1 MYKKPVGIV
10 VGVDKTSGNPFRA
23 IFYSEFI
30 QPNNISEM
38 IIGTNTN
45 FDKGIS
51 ALISKGFVCNQQTI
65 VTTPFEWDFK
75 KYELEG
81 KARALFTQKQEEQ
94 AAIKKALEA
103 KQQAIER
110 ETGVRNFKLGRKVI
124 ALLVALAIGAGG
136 YSWYS
141 KSKHNKATVPPLSR
155 PGINMELP
163 NYLTNEQEL
172 ALKEQYALGE
182 LNFDL
187 TDKEEVERRI
197 GYFGGYFDNM
207 TKHHLTLTEQID
219 FFLLMNGVEP
229 IFNKDVEDIM
239 IKVQLAA
246 SSDSGFNWREK
257 SGEEIIAI
265 KRDSAY
271 LDIYLKVINDWKVAA
286 ESKNLE
292 TGRVAGKEFVA
303 TSIYGIIEKE
313 PLDTGKDGIGAVHMQ
328 DVSIEMQAFITGYVG
343 RVTYYPGI
351 DARDTIGKIM
361 IKGEEVDTDYLC
373 EPIAGPYIMPAGE
386 QGRTDQGGEQGL
398 AQTTMMKLVAKY
410 INGSYIK
417 CSSELRQF
425 LEDLAKEYTKQK
437 GGRR

>member
-10 VGVDKTSGNPFRA
+10 VGVAKTSGKPFRA

-38 IIGTNTN
+38 IIGTNTD

-75 KYELEG
+75 KPELEDE
-81 KARALFTQKQEEQ
+81 ARALFTQKQEEQ
-94 AAIKKALEA
+94 AAIKNALEA

-207 TKHHLTLTEQID
+207 TKHHLTLAEQID

-265 KRDSAY
+265 K
-271 LDIYLKVINDWKVAA
+271 K
-286 ESKNLE
+286 
-292 TGRVAGKEFVA
+292 
-303 TSIYGIIEKE
+303 
-313 PLDTGKDGIGAVHMQ
+313 
-328 DVSIEMQAFITGYVG
+328 
-343 RVTYYPGI
+343 
-351 DARDTIGKIM
+351 
-361 IKGEEVDTDYLC
+361 
-373 EPIAGPYIMPAGE
+373 
-386 QGRTDQGGEQGL
+386 
-398 AQTTMMKLVAKY
+398 
-410 INGSYIK
+410 
-417 CSSELRQF
+417 
-425 LEDLAKEYTKQK
+425 
-437 GGRR
+437 